1 MNQGKPAPA
10 RLLIAAAMA
19 LSIGWGIRGNYGH
32 ETGAMIPGALAAMA
46 AVILSGRQEWISRIP
61 YFAFFGALGWSFG
74 GSISYMQ
81 VIGYTHSGHSLS
93 VLYGFACLYLIGF
106 LWAALGG
113 AGTVLPACLSDWEL
127 KDFFPVT
134 ITVFAVWIL
143 QDLIVAFFIHTDP
156 AFRQRDPLYWYDTD
170 WLGVT
175 AALVAVL
182 LLALARRKYDSPT
195 SLVVHMTV
203 GWWIGFLV
211 LVVLFGWRM
220 TPPRGDNWAGC
231 FGMVIAT
238 LIFFERKKWRLV
250 TASSIIAGTIGGV
263 GFALADLIKLLGIGT
278 GWETNWHSILEQSYG
293 FMNGIG
299 IGAVILLLSK
309 RIPVSP
315 PESEKGFWRY
325 FAIGFVLIGI
335 TYLNLRK
342 NPGIWLNAKAVPPV
356 LYGLSAEIWFN
367 IGFALCS
374 LMLVLLLWRHKYDP
388 LPIIPQNPLGKA
400 QLFFAV
406 FLWWIV
412 IGNFE
417 RALVSFAPQ
426 RLITEGVILL
436 NSVICST
443 LVLLTTCSSGQS
455 VVQTEPFHLKR
466 TIALTFAVSILTPLF
481 CWATIRTI
489 YGNAQIGYA
498 SRHIRFGA
506 DATAT
511 KTKPAE
517 DKPHP

>member
-1 MNQGKPAPA
+1 
-10 RLLIAAAMA
+10 LLIAAALA

-113 AGTVLPACLSDWEL
+113 AGTALPACLSDREL
-127 KDFFPVT
+127 KDFFTVT
-134 ITVFAVWIL
+134 VTVFAAWIF

-182 LLALARRKYDSPT
+182 LLALVRRKYDSPT

-231 FGMVIAT
+231 LGMVIASF
-238 LIFFERKKWRLV
+238 IFFERKKWRLV

-293 FMNGIG
+293 FINGI
-299 IGAVILLLSK
+299 A
-309 RIPVSP
+309 
-315 PESEKGFWRY
+315 
-325 FAIGFVLIGI
+325 
-335 TYLNLRK
+335 
-342 NPGIWLNAKAVPPV
+342 
-356 LYGLSAEIWFN
+356 SAR
-367 IGFALCS
+367 S
-374 LMLVLLLWRHKYDP
+374 Y
-388 LPIIPQNPLGKA
+388 
-400 QLFFAV
+400 
-406 FLWWIV
+406 
-412 IGNFE
+412 
-417 RALVSFAPQ
+417 
-426 RLITEGVILL
+426 
-436 NSVICST
+436 
-443 LVLLTTCSSGQS
+443 CSSQKEFQS
-455 VVQTEPFHLKR
+455 RPRSRKKD
-466 TIALTFAVSILTPLF
+466 SGDILP
-481 CWATIRTI
+481 
-489 YGNAQIGYA
+489 
-498 SRHIRFGA
+498 
-506 DATAT
+506 
-511 KTKPAE
+511 
-517 DKPHP
+517 